1 MSNEQD
7 SMPKMQASQEDMA
20 LRQKQLQQR
29 RLAAQRA
36 AKGNPTSP
44 QIAAPAPKQTLA
56 IVALVLSIAMGG
68 FAGFLFMQLQEA
80 NAQLGKAESILNG
93 HAANLAALNDK
104 LSASDENSNLSVDAL
119 RVLLKG
125 NSKEIRKLWDLS
137 NKTNKGNIS
146 KNKKSISSVKS
157 SVAKTDKKAASAK
170 SGVAVNKKNIG
181 GNKNSIDTLKT
192 SLANNQKALEAKMAA
207 VKSSISALPAE
218 TEKRIGSNEQSI
230 KSINATRKKLNSSM
244 SEVESQFN
252 EMKLEIEDIQIRLDR
267 MQNAMTGTL

>member
-36 AKGNPTSP
+36 AKARPAAE
-44 QIAAPAPKQTLA
+44 QIVAPAPKQTIA
-56 IVALVLSIAMGG
+56 IVALVLSLAMAGL
-68 FAGFLFMQLQEA
+68 AGFLFMQLQEA
-80 NAQLGKAESILNG
+80 TSQLKKAEGILNG
-93 HAANLAALNDK
+93 HSTNLAQLNEK
-104 LSASDENSNLSVDAL
+104 LSASDENANLSVDAL
-119 RVLLKG
+119 RILLKD

-137 NKTNKGNIS
+137 NKTNKPQIA
-146 KNKKSISSVKS
+146 KNGKAVASVKS
-157 SVAKTDKKAASAK
+157 SVSKVDKKVASVN
-170 SGVAVNKKNIG
+170 SVSSSNKKAIG
-181 GNKNSIDTLKT
+181 GNKKSIDTLKA
-192 SLANNQKALEAKMAA
+192 SLVNNQKALEAKMAD

-218 TEKRIGSNEQSI
+218 TEKRIGTNEQSI

-244 SEVESQFN
+244 AEVESQFN